1 MCPNKIQKAELNEGE
16 CWDRVGAVITWNYV
30 IDEVGERAIVKTKIE
45 ELNDENR
52 CVRYSHL
59 GGKIVEKYYKETLI
73 SKIQLTPKDEGCT
86 VTWSFEYEKMNENVP
101 EPDIYANY
109 LLGVAKDIGASLC
122 NA

>member
-1 MCPNKIQKAELNEGE
+1 MSQLQRVEDQTELK
-16 CWDRVGAVITWNYV
+16 CDADKVGAVITWNYV

-52 CVRYSHL
+52 C
-59 GGKIVEKYYKETLI
+59 
-73 SKIQLTPKDEGCT
+73 DEGCT

>member
-1 MCPNKIQKAELNEGE
+1 MSQLQRVEDQTELKCDADKFFEIWAHKPFLVPKMCPNKIQKAELNEGE

-73 SKIQLTPKDEGCT
+73 SKIQ
-86 VTWSFEYEKMNENVP
+86 
-101 EPDIYANY
+101 
-109 LLGVAKDIGASLC
+109 
-122 NA
+122 